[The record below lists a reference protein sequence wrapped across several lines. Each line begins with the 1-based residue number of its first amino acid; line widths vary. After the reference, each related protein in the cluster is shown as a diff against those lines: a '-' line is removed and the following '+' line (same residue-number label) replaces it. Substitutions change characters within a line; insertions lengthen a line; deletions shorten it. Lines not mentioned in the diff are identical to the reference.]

1 MAGSSSGRSVEVR
14 EAAMV
19 SPTGGV
25 PTLRPAHFLNPSMD
39 SIVGPLSKL
48 KLHLLSLSS
57 SPLAFHVR
65 FSCWK
70 YQQKNWRIWVQKMA
84 SLHESIWRKAGI
96 FEAIMNSTYTI
107 VRNDDLLFGVA
118 ERWFKET
125 KSFILP
131 WGEATITLEDVMIFG
146 GYSVLGSPVFS
157 ALETKDLKDKERKLV
172 KAWIEVTELR
182 RRPSKKANQGLWMKK
197 FMNTNSKI
205 EQEGFLAFWL
215 SSFVF
220 PSGLNTIVMCSTY
233 CYTCC

>member
-48 KLHLLSLSS
+48 KLHLLSLSLSLSLSS
-57 SPLAFHVR
+57 SPVAFQVR

-70 YQQKNWRIWVQKMA
+70 YQQKNWRIWVQRMA

-125 KSFILP
+125 KNFIFP
-131 WGEATITLEDVMIFG
+131 WGEATITLEDVMI
-146 GYSVLGSPVFS
+146 LGVTLFWAPLFS
-157 ALETKDLKDKERKLV
+157 LLLKQR
-172 KAWIEVTELR
+172 I
-182 RRPSKKANQGLWMKK
+182 
-197 FMNTNSKI
+197 
-205 EQEGFLAFWL
+205 
-215 SSFVF
+215 
-220 PSGLNTIVMCSTY
+220 
-233 CYTCC
+233 